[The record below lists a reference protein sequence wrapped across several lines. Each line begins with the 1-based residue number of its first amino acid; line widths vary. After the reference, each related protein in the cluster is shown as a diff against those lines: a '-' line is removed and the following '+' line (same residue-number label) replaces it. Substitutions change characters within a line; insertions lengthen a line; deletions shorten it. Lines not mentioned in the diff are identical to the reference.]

1 MVHDSMDDSSAIGI
15 AQGMLRLHG
24 LRAQAVAM
32 ERMTELRRQGDPV
45 ALHRWEQTYAA
56 ICELRRSA
64 ARKPTDD

>member
-1 MVHDSMDDSSAIGI
+1 MNDTGAVGT
-15 AQGMLRLHG
+15 AQDMLRLHG

-32 ERMTELRRQGDPV
+32 ERMTEMRRQGDSA

-64 ARKPTDD
+64 ARKPTEG